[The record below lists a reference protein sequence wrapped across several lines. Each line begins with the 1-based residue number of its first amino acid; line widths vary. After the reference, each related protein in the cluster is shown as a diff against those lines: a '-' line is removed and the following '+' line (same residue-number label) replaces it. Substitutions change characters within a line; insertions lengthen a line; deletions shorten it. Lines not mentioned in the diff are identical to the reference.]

1 MMQNVGQ
8 TQTFYNMDEIHLIQI
23 THELDV
29 LDNSDDPI
37 RFNAV
42 KKSGS
47 VFLLVLF

>member
-1 MMQNVGQ
+1 MQNVGQ

-29 LDNSDDPI
+29 IDNSDDPPG
-37 RFNAV
+37 FNAI
-42 KKSGS
+42 KNSDS